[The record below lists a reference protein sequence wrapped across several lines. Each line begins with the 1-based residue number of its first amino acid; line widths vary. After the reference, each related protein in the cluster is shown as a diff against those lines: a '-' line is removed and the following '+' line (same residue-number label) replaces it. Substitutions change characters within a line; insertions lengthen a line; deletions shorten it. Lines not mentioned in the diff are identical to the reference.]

1 MNNDFEIVS
10 EELVGEQPTN
20 DVELTPVAP
29 QVTPEVVHK
38 AQFSTRVRGYDRDE
52 VDAFLLTLATELEHL
67 IENQRLLQNQ
77 ATAVVEEEEE
87 PYAKLGSDAGKLMQ
101 LARDHADRMKNEVLA
116 EIATARAAAEKEVAE
131 LLERAETEASALRE
145 MAERDAKSLRD
156 EADRVHADAQTRAR
170 EVEIESEN
178 VLTRAQTEVEGLRA
192 AAEAELRALKSEAEE
207 EAKRIKNKA
216 RADHTVVTRE
226 AHREANRIERE
237 ARQRAELLKDEAEEK
252 ADQRVRHA
260 RAEVRK
266 LNDAESTLKKRIQAL
281 QATLDSMSSAV
292 GDATEAGPAEAPAP
306 IDLTDSRSGPA

>member
-1 MNNDFEIVS
+1 MNDEFEVAG
-10 EELVGEQPTN
+10 EELVTEPDDSSIGQP
-20 DVELTPVAP
+20 LPGQ
-29 QVTPEVVHK
+29 QVTPQEVHN
-38 AQFSTRVRGYDRDE
+38 ARFSTRVRGYDRDE
-52 VDAFLLTLATELEHL
+52 VDAFLRLLATELEQM
-67 IENQRLLQNQ
+67 IENQPPP
-77 ATAVVEEEEE
+77 VVEEEE

-101 LARDHADRMKNEVLA
+101 LAREHADRMKAEALA
-116 EIATARAAAEKEVAE
+116 EMAADRAAAEKEVAE
-131 LLERAETEASALRE
+131 LLDHANTEASALRE

-156 EADRVHADAQTRAR
+156 DADRAHADAQTRAR

-178 VLTRAQTEVEGLRA
+178 VLTRAQTEVEGMRA
-192 AAEAELRALKSEAEE
+192 AAEVEIRTLRSEAEE

-226 AHREANRIERE
+226 AHREANRIEKE

-266 LNDAESTLKKRIQAL
+266 LRDAESTLKKRIQAL
-281 QATLDSMSSAV
+281 QTTLDSLSRAV
-292 GDATEAGPAEAPAP
+292 GDAGDASAEATT

>member
-1 MNNDFEIVS
+1 MNDDFDVAGDELVS
-10 EELVGEQPTN
+10 EPTEQSLPGQQITPG
-20 DVELTPVAP
+20 DV
-29 QVTPEVVHK
+29 HN

-52 VDAFLLTLATELEHL
+52 VNAFLRELAAQLEQM
-67 IENQRLLQNQ
+67 IEHQQLLQNQ
-77 ATAVVEEEEE
+77 PPAVVEEEE

-101 LARDHADRMKNEVLA
+101 LAREHADRMKAEATA
-116 EIATARAAAEKEVAE
+116 EIAADRTAAEREVAE
-131 LLERAETEASALRE
+131 LLERAGTEASALRE
-145 MAERDAKSLRD
+145 MAERDAKLLRD
-156 EADRVHADAQTRAR
+156 DADRAHADAQTRAR

-178 VLTRAQTEVEGLRA
+178 ALTRAQTEVEGMRA
-192 AAEAELRALKSEAEE
+192 AAEAEIRTLRSQAEE

-226 AHREANRIERE
+226 AHREANRIEKE

-266 LNDAESTLKKRIQAL
+266 LSDAESTLKKRIQAL
-281 QATLDSMSSAV
+281 QSTLDSLSRAVDDAGDTSAETP
-292 GDATEAGPAEAPAP
+292 AT

>member
-1 MNNDFEIVS
+1 MNKDFEIEGEGLVS
-10 EELVGEQPTN
+10 ET
-20 DVELTPVAP
+20 DATVEPPPPGP
-29 QVTPEVVHK
+29 QVTPEDVHK
-38 AQFSTRVRGYDRDE
+38 AQFSMRMRGYDRDE
-52 VDAFLLTLATELEHL
+52 VDAFLLTLAAELENL
-67 IENQRLLQNQ
+67 IENQQLLQNQ

-101 LARDHADRMKNEVLA
+101 LARDHADRMKNEALA
-116 EIATARAAAEKEVAE
+116 EIGAARAAAEREISE
-131 LLERAETEASALRE
+131 LHERAETEASALRE
-145 MAERDAKSLRD
+145 MAERDAKSLKD
-156 EADRVHADAQTRAR
+156 EADRVHTDAQTRAR

-178 VLTRAQTEVEGLRA
+178 VLTRAQTEVEGMRA
-192 AAEAELRALKSEAEE
+192 TVEAEARALKSEAEE

-266 LNDAESTLKKRIQAL
+266 LNDSESTLKKRIQAL
-281 QATLDSMSSAV
+281 QATLDSLSNAV
-292 GDATEAGPAEAPAP
+292 DDAEDAPPTEAPAAV
-306 IDLTDSRSGPA
+306 DLTDSRSGPA

>member
-1 MNNDFEIVS
+1 MNDDFEVAG
-10 EELVGEQPTN
+10 EELVNEPDDSAISQP
-20 DVELTPVAP
+20 LPGQ
-29 QVTPEVVHK
+29 QVTPQEVHN

-52 VDAFLLTLATELEHL
+52 VHTFLRLIATELEQM
-67 IENQRLLQNQ
+67 IENQQLLQNQ
-77 ATAVVEEEEE
+77 PVPVVEEEE

-101 LARDHADRMKNEVLA
+101 LAREHADRMKAEALA
-116 EIATARAAAEKEVAE
+116 EIAADRAAAEKEVAE
-131 LLERAETEASALRE
+131 LLEHANTEASALRE

-156 EADRVHADAQTRAR
+156 DADKAHADAQTRAR

-178 VLTRAQTEVEGLRA
+178 ALTRAQTEVEGIRA
-192 AAEAELRALKSEAEE
+192 AAEVEIRTLKSEAEE
-207 EAKRIKNKA
+207 EGKRIKNKA

-226 AHREANRIERE
+226 AHREANRIEKE

-266 LNDAESTLKKRIQAL
+266 LRDAESALKKRIQAL
-281 QATLDSMSSAV
+281 QTTLDSLSRAV
-292 GDATEAGPAEAPAP
+292 GGAGDASAEAT